1 MVCAGIGVCL
11 RGVLSPRQILL
22 WLCAGALVV
31 APAAA
36 AGMAPVVSTGGVKAV
51 TATSATLTGTVNPE
65 GEATT
70 YYFQYGTSTAYGST
84 TPSPA
89 ANAGSGTMN
98 VNVSAAA
105 GSLTPNIT
113 YHYRL
118 VATNASGTSTGAD
131 HTFKTNAAPPIP
143 RAPAVSTGG
152 VKAVTATSAT
162 LTGTVNP
169 EGEATTYYFQYGT
182 STAYGS
188 TTPSPAANAG
198 SGTMNVNVSAA
209 AGSLTPNI
217 TYHYR
222 LVATNASGTSTGAD
236 HTFKTTAAAATP
248 RAPAVSTGG
257 VRALTATSATL
268 TGTVN
273 PEGQAATYYFQY
285 GTSTA
290 YGSTT
295 PSPAANAGA
304 GTMNVNVSAAAGS
317 LTPNTTYHYRLV
329 ATNASGTSTGADHTF
344 KTNAAPPIPRAPAV
358 STGGVK
364 ALTATSPTLTG
375 TVNPEGQ
382 AATYYFQ
389 YGTSTA
395 YGSTTPS
402 PAANAGSGTMNVNVS
417 AAAGSLTPNIT

>member
-1 MVCAGIGVCL
+1 M
-11 RGVLSPRQILL
+11 
-22 WLCAGALVV
+22 
-31 APAAA
+31 
-36 AGMAPVVSTGGVKAV
+36 STGGVTAV

-70 YYFQYGTSTAYGST
+70 YYFQYGTGTAYGST

-89 ANAGSGTMN
+89 ANAGSGTMH

-169 EGEATTYYFQYGT
+169 EG
-182 STAYGS
+182 
-188 TTPSPAANAG
+188 
-198 SGTMNVNVSAA
+198 
-209 AGSLTPNI
+209 
-217 TYHYR
+217 
-222 LVATNASGTSTGAD
+222 
-236 HTFKTTAAAATP
+236 
-248 RAPAVSTGG
+248 
-257 VRALTATSATL
+257 
-268 TGTVN
+268 
-273 PEGQAATYYFQY
+273 
-285 GTSTA
+285 
-290 YGSTT
+290 
-295 PSPAANAGA
+295 
-304 GTMNVNVSAAAGS
+304 
-317 LTPNTTYHYRLV
+317 
-329 ATNASGTSTGADHTF
+329 
-344 KTNAAPPIPRAPAV
+344 
-358 STGGVK
+358 
-364 ALTATSPTLTG
+364 
-375 TVNPEGQ
+375 Q

-402 PAANAGSGTMNVNVS
+402 PAANAGSGTMNVNV
-417 AAAGSLTPNIT
+417 AAKAGSLTPNITYHYRLVATNASGTSTGADHTFKTAKPSTAVTIAASPNPIVYGQPTTVRGSVLGPRAAHASVTLQRSATATGPFVNLATTTAGPNRTYSFAGLAPSSNSYFRVFANGVSSAPVLVLVRFRVSFFVSRTHPRRGQLIRFRGRVAPRHNGARVRIQRVGSDRRWHTIARPVLHRTSTNSSVYGLRIRVHRGGRYRATLPPDRHHARGFSRTIRIRVH